1 MTAKSKECVAVLL
14 CCFQG
19 KKFITEQIDSI
30 INQSHKDI
38 SLWISIDGEDDG
50 SESLIKE
57 RTRGWNGG
65 PLHILSGP
73 GKGFASYLYLLV
85 FDEDIKSDYYSF
97 SDQDDIWEEDKL
109 SRALEYLRSVPQNE
123 PAIYGSR
130 TTLINEFGE
139 NQGES
144 KIFKKKP
151 SFGNALVQNI
161 IAGNTMVLNQAARNL
176 IKNHFKNNKIV
187 FHDWLL
193 YLVVSAVGGTVFYDS
208 YASLRYRQH
217 GRNLMGQNINF
228 FSRFR
233 RLQLLSNGTFRAWND
248 TNLVLLES
256 IRDIMTKESKKS
268 FDFFKNSRD
277 KTLFPRIFGFWK
289 AGIYRQAF
297 YENVFLF
304 ISCLLK
310 RI

>member
-1 MTAKSKECVAVLL
+1 MTAKIKENVAVLL

-19 KKFITEQIDSI
+19 KKFITEQVDSI
-30 INQSHKDI
+30 INQTHKDI
-38 SLWISIDGEDDG
+38 SLWVSIDGVDDG
-50 SESLIKE
+50 SKDLINK
-57 RTRGWNGG
+57 RMRGWKDGQF
-65 PLHILSGP
+65 HIFSGP
-73 GKGFASYLYLLV
+73 GKGFASNFLFLLCN
-85 FDEDIKSDYYSF
+85 ENIKANYYSF

-109 SRALEYLRSVPQNE
+109 SRALEYLRSVPQNV

-130 TTLINEFGE
+130 TILINEFGE
-139 NQGES
+139 NLGET
-144 KIFKKKP
+144 KFFKKKP
-151 SFGNALVQNI
+151 SFKNALVQNI
-161 IAGNTMVLNQAARNL
+161 TPGNTMVLNQAARNL
-176 IKNHFKNNKIV
+176 IERHFKNSKIV

-193 YLVVSAVGGTVFYDS
+193 YLVVSAVGGTIFYDS
-208 YASLRYRQH
+208 YPSLRYRQH

-233 RLQLLSNGTFRAWND
+233 RLQLLLNGTFRAWND

-256 IRDIMTKESKKS
+256 IKDIMTKESEKS
-268 FDFFKNSRD
+268 FYFFKNSRD

-289 AGIYRQAF
+289 AGIYRQTF

-304 ISCLLK
+304 IACLLK